1 MADTLTPVR
10 LSTLNT
16 FALKDS
22 AIMYA
27 EQDNHSM
34 KVNFNQ
40 LATYMVTKVDYDI
53 DIDLVSIY
61 IQARDS

>member
-1 MADTLTPVR
+1 MADTLTPIR

-61 IQARDS
+61 TSARDS

>member
-53 DIDLVSIY
+53 DVDLVSIY
-61 IQARDS
+61 TSARDS

>member
-16 FALKDS
+16 FALKDY

-40 LATYMVTKVDYDI
+40 LATYMVSKVDYNI

-61 IQARDS
+61 TSARDS